1 MKLIDHV
8 YAYNILTNFEYE
20 GNEMTEN
27 YNLLHKIFLENFVKS
42 LLVNLFM
49 SDLNRSLL
57 HLGVGAG
64 SFDKK
69 VKIISK
75 L

>member
-1 MKLIDHV
+1 M
-8 YAYNILTNFEYE
+8 TNFEYV

-27 YNLLHKIFLENFVKS
+27 GYYLNLLHKIFLEKFAKS

-49 SDLNRSLL
+49 PGLNRSLL

-64 SFDKK
+64 NFEKK